1 MQYGIFPTNL
11 LNGRDIFLID
21 ERLPKDCGILPVR
34 LFARSA
40 SVSSFFKEPNSAG
53 IFPLSPFQLKFM
65 ILALE
70 QLDKMDGTS
79 PSNVL
84 LLRYSSCSRNK

>member
-1 MQYGIFPTNL
+1 MRYGIFPTNL
-11 LNGRDIFLID
+11 LIARDKTLID
-21 ERLPKDCGILPVR
+21 ERFPKDGGILPVR
-34 LFARSA
+34 LYTPSRSNL
-40 SVSSFFKEPNSAG
+40 SFFKEPNSAG
-53 IFPLSPFQLKFM
+53 IFPLSSFQLKFM

-84 LLRYSSCSRNK
+84 LLR